1 MLDRLR
7 TAAGEV
13 FANKQFLL
21 IIIVVAGLIATTV
34 FVYKRYVAPKVAAAY
49 APNKEYI
56 KEKDGEEEGDKTV
69 EVYFFYVDWCPH
81 CKNAKPEWA
90 AFKEQI
96 GTGSINGHKVSFIEV
111 DCEKEKGMAAQWGVK
126 GYPTIKAKLGDGNV
140 VDYDAKPSTNVLS
153 QFLDSITGG
162 AK

>member
-21 IIIVVAGLIATTV
+21 IVIVVAGLIAATV

-56 KEKDGEEEGDKTV
+56 KEKDEEDSDKTV

-96 GTGSINGHKVSFIEV
+96 GTGSVNGHKVSFIEV

-126 GYPTIKAKLGDGNV
+126 GYPTIKAKLGNGNV
-140 VDYDAKPSTNVLS
+140 VDYDAKPTASVLS

>member
-7 TAAGEV
+7 TAAGEL

-21 IIIVVAGLIATTV
+21 IIIVMVGLIATTV
-34 FVYKRYVAPKVAAAY
+34 FVYKRYVAPKVAGAY

-56 KEKDGEEEGDKTV
+56 KEKDEEDGDKTV
-69 EVYFFYVDWCPH
+69 EIYFFYVDWCPH

-96 GTGSINGHKVSFIEV
+96 GTGSVNGHKISFIEV

-126 GYPTIKAKLGDGNV
+126 GYPTIKAKLGDGKV
-140 VDYDAKPSTNVLS
+140 VDYDAKPSTSVLS
-153 QFLDSITGG
+153 QFLDSITGA